1 MLKIIRFRH
10 TTHHMW
16 QHRSGLAM
24 LAFWTTRLRPVVPKA
39 LFKAFRKVVL
49 AGAASDRKSVGGP
62 QFWSVPAEGWYPW
75 RSKLL
80 VRIMRQRMDFEDLFI
95 YDIWTRVLHEGWMT
109 YRCWPRQAQ
118 RMLRWNGSKRLCQKV
133 STYYMMCIWSLRLAR
148 VWKASSF
155 CQATCQTDTNS
166 TRATDA
172 TSAALAYFAG
182 LFHPAAC

>member
-1 MLKIIRFRH
+1 MLRIIRFRH

-24 LAFWTTRLRPVVPKA
+24 LAFWTIRLRPVVPKA

-49 AGAASDRKSVGGP
+49 AGAASDRKSVRAP

-133 STYYMMCIWSLRLAR
+133 YIIWCVYGHSDLSVFERLPPFL
-148 VWKASSF
+148 SSNLSNRYE
-155 CQATCQTDTNS
+155 Q
-166 TRATDA
+166 
-172 TSAALAYFAG
+172 
-182 LFHPAAC
+182 HACHRCHFWCFSMFRRPLPSGSI